1 MWLNRVGKWNVEG
14 IQGMEK
20 HILNEAGIKL
30 LPHLD
35 REGSHNGAVQLL
47 VLLLRARATGT
58 LGISKHVRTRVCLCV
73 CVCACV
79 CVCVCV
85 CVCRDHLCLLTPTPH
100 ASSAFKKRAT
110 AVPVPCRGVCNPL
123 QPLPHT

>member
-58 LGISKHVRTRVCLCV
+58 LGISKHVRTRVCM
-73 CVCACV
+73 CV
-79 CVCVCV
+79 CVCVRVFVFV
-85 CVCRDHLCLLTPTPH
+85 CVWL
-100 ASSAFKKRAT
+100 
-110 AVPVPCRGVCNPL
+110 
-123 QPLPHT
+123 